1 MKNEVKDD
9 EENSRK
15 QLITAF
21 PHLLQ
26 DQPSLTIALLSVWRS
41 VQDRIFFHYKQSC
54 FSYFKYLRLGEIQ
67 VSRWMLCRDRLA
79 FLELEDDA

>member
-1 MKNEVKDD
+1 MKNEVKDG

-15 QLITAF
+15 QLIAAF

-41 VQDRIFFHYKQSC
+41 VQDRIFFHYKQAC

-67 VSRWMLCRDRLA
+67 VPHRTLYYDRLA
-79 FLELEDDA
+79 SLQLENDG